1 MRSFDL
7 SPLYKSAIGFDR
19 FASLMDE
26 ALRQDTQ
33 PGYPPYNIELVKDD
47 NYRISMA
54 VAGFADSEIEIMSE
68 GDTLVV
74 TGKKDKTDEPK
85 TWLHR
90 GIAER
95 NFERRFRLADHVK
108 VTAARMENGL
118 LHIELVREIPEALKP
133 RKIAI
138 ESDNKSRL
146 IEDKAA

>member
-19 FASLMDE
+19 FAGLMDE

-33 PGYPPYNIELVKDD
+33 PGYPPYNIELVEDD
-47 NYRISMA
+47 NYRITMA
-54 VAGFADSEIEIMSE
+54 VAGFADSEIEIVSE

-74 TGKKDKTDEPK
+74 SGKKDKTEESK

-95 NFERRFRLADHVK
+95 NFERRFRLADHVQ
-108 VTAARMENGL
+108 VTGARLENGL
-118 LHIELVREIPEALKP
+118 LHINLVREIPEALKP

-138 ESDNKSRL
+138 ESNKKSHL